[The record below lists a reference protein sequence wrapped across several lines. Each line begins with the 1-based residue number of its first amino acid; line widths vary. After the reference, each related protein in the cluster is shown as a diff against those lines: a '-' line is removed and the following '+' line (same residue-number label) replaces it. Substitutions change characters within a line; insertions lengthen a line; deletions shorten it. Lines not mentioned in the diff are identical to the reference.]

1 MLICSVDS
9 SAAPASVSLFEDG
22 KLIADYYL
30 NTGFTHS
37 QTLMAM
43 TESVLQISGKTA
55 DDIDLYAVNSG
66 PGSFTGV
73 RIGVSAVKGMAY
85 AQNKPCVEV
94 STLES
99 MAYNFL
105 GQHAIIYACM
115 DARRQQIYHALFRVD
130 GDKIER
136 LCDDIAIAID
146 DIVNELPDEDDE
158 NIEEIII
165 AGDGAELVYTTAD
178 NSYVKLAPPHL
189 RFQRA
194 SSVALAAVEK
204 YNRGEVVSCA
214 SLTPH
219 YLRLSQAERERNA
232 KLQKEEKEGQSND
245 SDRM

>member
-9 SAAPASVSLFEDG
+9 SATPASVCLLEDDRI
-22 KLIADYYL
+22 IAEYYL

-43 TESVLQISGKTA
+43 LESVLKISGKSA

-85 AQNKPCVEV
+85 ALDKPCVEV

-99 MAYNFL
+99 MAYNLL
-105 GQHAIIYACM
+105 GSHTIVCACM
-115 DARRQQIYHALFRVD
+115 DARRRQVYHGLFRVD

-136 LCDDIAIAID
+136 LCDDTAIAVD
-146 DIVNELPDEDDE
+146 DLLNGLPK
-158 NIEEIII
+158 NEEIILI
-165 AGDGAELVYTTAD
+165 GDGAELVAQSTD
-178 NSYVKLAPPHL
+178 DPLINLAPPNL
-189 RFQRA
+189 RYQRA

-204 YNRGEVVSCA
+204 YNRGEVVSPA
-214 SLTPH
+214 ALMPR

-232 KLQKEEKEGQSND
+232 KINKEQDGAL
-245 SDRM
+245 

>member
-9 SAAPASVSLFEDG
+9 SATPASVCLFEDD
-22 KLIADYYL
+22 KIIAEYYL

-43 TESVLQISGKTA
+43 LESVLKISGKRA

-85 AQNKPCVEV
+85 AQDKPCVEV

-105 GQHAIIYACM
+105 GSHTIVCACM
-115 DARRQQIYHALFRVD
+115 DARRKQVYHGLFRVD
-130 GDKIER
+130 GDRIER
-136 LCDDIAIAID
+136 LCEDKAIAIE
-146 DIVNELPDEDDE
+146 ELLSGLP
-158 NIEEIII
+158 NGEEIILV
-165 AGDGAELVYTTAD
+165 GDGAELVSQSAED
-178 NSYVKLAPPHL
+178 PAVKLAPPNL
-189 RFQRA
+189 RYQRA
-194 SSVALAAVEK
+194 SSVALAAVET
-204 YNRGEVVSCA
+204 YNRGEVVSPA
-214 SLTPH
+214 ALMPR

-232 KLQKEEKEGQSND
+232 KLNKE
-245 SDRM
+245 

>member
-9 SAAPASVSLFEDG
+9 SATPASVCLFEDD
-22 KLIADYYL
+22 KIVAEYYL

-43 TESVLQISGKTA
+43 LESVLKISGKRA

-85 AQNKPCVEV
+85 AQDKPCVEG

-105 GQHAIIYACM
+105 GSHTIVCACM
-115 DARRQQIYHALFRVD
+115 DARRKQVYHGLFRVD
-130 GDKIER
+130 GDRIER
-136 LCDDIAIAID
+136 LCEDKAIAIE
-146 DIVNELPDEDDE
+146 ELLIGLP
-158 NIEEIII
+158 NGEEIILV
-165 AGDGAELVYTTAD
+165 GDGAELVSQSAED
-178 NSYVKLAPPHL
+178 PAVKLAPPNL
-189 RFQRA
+189 RYQRA
-194 SSVALAAVEK
+194 SSVALAAVET
-204 YNRGEVVSCA
+204 YNRGEAVSPA
-214 SLTPH
+214 ALMPR

-232 KLQKEEKEGQSND
+232 KLNKE
-245 SDRM
+245 

>member
-9 SAAPASVSLFEDG
+9 SATPASVCLLEND
-22 KLIADYYL
+22 KIIAEYYL

-43 TESVLQISGKTA
+43 LESVLKISGKSA

-85 AQNKPCVEV
+85 ALDKPCVEV

-99 MAYNFL
+99 MAYNLL
-105 GQHAIIYACM
+105 GSHTIVCACM
-115 DARRQQIYHALFRVD
+115 DARRRQVYHGLFRVD
-130 GDKIER
+130 GDKVER
-136 LCDDIAIAID
+136 LCDDTAIAVD
-146 DIVNELPDEDDE
+146 DLLSGLPDH
-158 NIEEIII
+158 EEIILV
-165 AGDGAELVYTTAD
+165 GDGAELVDQSTDDPLIT
-178 NSYVKLAPPHL
+178 LAPPNL
-189 RFQRA
+189 RYQRA

-204 YNRGEVVSCA
+204 YNRGEVISPA
-214 SLTPH
+214 ALMPR

-232 KLQKEEKEGQSND
+232 KINKEQDGAL
-245 SDRM
+245 

>member
-1 MLICSVDS
+1 MLLCSVDS
-9 SAAPASVSLFEDG
+9 SAAPASVSLYEDG
-22 KLIADYYL
+22 KLIAEYYL

-43 TESVLQISGKTA
+43 IESVLKISGKSA
-55 DDIDLYAVNSG
+55 GEIDVYAVNSG

-85 AQNKPCVEV
+85 ALDKPCVEV

-105 GQHAIIYACM
+105 GHHGIICACM
-115 DARRQQIYHALFRVD
+115 DARRQQVYHALFRVD

-136 LCDDIAIAID
+136 LCADIPIAVA
-146 DIVNELPDEDDE
+146 DILAEMPDEDDE
-158 NIEEIII
+158 EEGEIILV
-165 AGDGAELVYTTAD
+165 GDGAELVYQGAE
-178 NSYVKLAPPHL
+178 SPRVKLAPPHL

-194 SSVALAAVEK
+194 SSVALAAAEK
-204 YNRGEVVSCA
+204 YKRGEVVSPA
-214 SLTPH
+214 ALTPR

-232 KLQKEEKEGQSND
+232 KLQNKE
-245 SDRM
+245 

>member
-9 SAAPASVSLFEDG
+9 SATPASVCLLEDDRI
-22 KLIADYYL
+22 IAEYYL

-43 TESVLQISGKTA
+43 LESVLKISGKSA

-85 AQNKPCVEV
+85 ALEKPCVEV

-99 MAYNFL
+99 MAYNLL
-105 GQHAIIYACM
+105 GNHTIVCACM
-115 DARRQQIYHALFRVD
+115 DARRRQVYHGLFRVN

-136 LCDDIAIAID
+136 LCDDTAIAVD
-146 DIVNELPDEDDE
+146 DLLSGLPKDDE
-158 NIEEIII
+158 IILV
-165 AGDGAELVYTTAD
+165 GDGAELVDQSTD
-178 NSYVKLAPPHL
+178 DPLINLAPPNL
-189 RFQRA
+189 RYQRA

-204 YNRGEVVSCA
+204 YNRGEVVSPA
-214 SLTPH
+214 ALMPR

-232 KLQKEEKEGQSND
+232 KINKEQDGAL
-245 SDRM
+245 

>member
-9 SAAPASVSLFEDG
+9 SATPASVCLLEDD
-22 KLIADYYL
+22 KIIAEYYL

-43 TESVLQISGKTA
+43 LESVLKISGKSA

-85 AQNKPCVEV
+85 AQNKLCVEV
-94 STLES
+94 STLAS

-105 GQHAIIYACM
+105 GNHAIICACM
-115 DARRQQIYHALFRVD
+115 DARRRQVYHGLFRVD

-136 LCDDIAIAID
+136 LCEDKAIA
-146 DIVNELPDEDDE
+146 VEELLGSLPKD
-158 NIEEIII
+158 EEIILV
-165 AGDGAELVYTTAD
+165 GDGAELVYQSAED
-178 NSYVKLAPPHL
+178 PAIKLAPPNL
-189 RFQRA
+189 RYQRA
-194 SSVALAAVEK
+194 SSVALAAVET
-204 YNRGEVVSCA
+204 YNRGKVVSPA
-214 SLTPH
+214 ALMPR

-232 KLQKEEKEGQSND
+232 KIKQEQDGAL
-245 SDRM
+245 